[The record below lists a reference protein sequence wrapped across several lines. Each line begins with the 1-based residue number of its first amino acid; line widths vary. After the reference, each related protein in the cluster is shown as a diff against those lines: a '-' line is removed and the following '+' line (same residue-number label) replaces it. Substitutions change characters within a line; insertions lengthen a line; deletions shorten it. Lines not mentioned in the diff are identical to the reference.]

1 MKWGLP
7 EIGGRPSGRI
17 VATRTAA
24 GQEHGVKLYLI
35 DFEGEKLRS
44 LPENAAVEV
53 DIGVGGGEV
62 IEQHIQKNSV
72 TQGWRLAFQVKKK
85 TGPLD
90 RVTAGNDQ
98 PLELRAFLRLGDE
111 ILTETWSYVDPF

>member
-1 MKWGLP
+1 
-7 EIGGRPSGRI
+7 
-17 VATRTAA
+17 
-24 GQEHGVKLYLI
+24 
-35 DFEGEKLRS
+35 
-44 LPENAAVEV
+44 VEV